1 LVVRQVTGESLAQGV
16 LGGVLGVALGLG
28 GAALITAFAPTLK
41 ATVAQAAPQGFGPLA
56 FGQGQVASGS
66 QTVTLSAPVDVGL
79 VLLAVGLAILGGL
92 IAGAVGGSR
101 AARLRPADALRSI
114 E

>member
-1 LVVRQVTGESLAQGV
+1 VRQITGESLVQGA
-16 LGGVLGVALGLG
+16 LGGALGAAIGIG
-28 GAALITAFAPTLK
+28 GAALVTAFAPTLK
-41 ATVAQAAPQGFGPLA
+41 ATVANAAQQSLGPIA

-66 QTVTLSAPVDVGL
+66 QTVTLSAPVDAGL
-79 VLLAVGLAILGGL
+79 ILLAVALALAGGL
-92 IAGAVGGSR
+92 IAGAVGGGR